1 MSVTDT
7 VIPTYEVRVETG
19 KVHEFARATM
29 SGNPDYREENA
40 VIPPTFL
47 TTAGFFWQTA
57 ESKAAAAHGLDP
69 KRTLHAEQEYVFHGE
84 PPRAGRV
91 LTASAK
97 VTDRYRKEGRR
108 GGALT
113 FVKIV
118 TEFRD
123 ENGRLVAEQRTTA
136 VETARAPKEE
146 S

>member
-1 MSVTDT
+1 MSAEQQV
-7 VIPTYEVRVETG
+7 PTFEMSLERG
-19 KVHEFARATM
+19 KIGEFAKATM
-29 SGNPDYREENA
+29 SENPAYWGKNP

-57 ESKAAAAHGLDP
+57 ESKAAGAHGLDP

-84 PPRAGRV
+84 PPRAGTE
-91 LTASAK
+91 LTAA
-97 VTDRYRKEGRR
+97 TRIADRFTKEGRR

-123 ENGRLVAEQRTTA
+123 ETGRLVAEQRTTA
-136 VETARAPKEE
+136 VETARAPKE

>member
-1 MSVTDT
+1 MTGT
-7 VIPTYEVRVETG
+7 ATTAPTFEVRVEQG
-19 KVHEFARATM
+19 KIREFARATM
-29 SGNPDYREENA
+29 SSNPAYQQDNA

-69 KRTLHAEQEYVFHGE
+69 RRTLHAEQEYVFHGE
-84 PPRAGRV
+84 LPRAGAV
-91 LTASAK
+91 LTASSR
-97 VTDRYRKEGRR
+97 VTDRYQKEGRR

-123 ENGRLVAEQRTTA
+123 PAGRLVAEQRTTA
-136 VETARAPKEE
+136 VETAHAPKEA

>member
-1 MSVTDT
+1 MSDQAM
-7 VIPTYEVRVETG
+7 PTFEIRVEEG
-19 KVHEFARATM
+19 KIREFARATM
-29 SGNPDYREENA
+29 SSNEAYQQSNP

-84 PPRAGRV
+84 PPRGGQV
-91 LTASAK
+91 LTASTRVA
-97 VTDRYRKEGRR
+97 DRYQKEGRR

-123 ENGRLVAEQRTTA
+123 ESGRLVAEQRTTA
-136 VETARAPKEE
+136 VETAHAPKE